1 MVKKVVE
8 LLTSHPTVSTS
19 AGCDILCDAT
29 NFAARSTYAAN
40 KVYDYTVSRQTVTRS
55 ILKQGQLAKL
65 QFQKLFQNMEQ
76 DPQCAISGIVDFWS
90 AIQTYLLPY
99 GGIIACGLDQNWE
112 WITFPLSII
121 DIDDNE
127 SDTAQFTY
135 SFFVQEFL
143 VESTTF
149 FSPLLVCT
157 DNAATM
163 KAAFDGRF
171 DTDTE
176 IIRSGCTEHRLSTC
190 INDSFRR
197 GVNFDLDQFID
208 QLLFIETYYNTRLAK
223 ASQPP
228 FSIPTK
234 STTREW
240 RSYCRRFNACLKN
253 YIIIRKMMRNF

>member
-1 MVKKVVE
+1 M
-8 LLTSHPTVSTS
+8 
-19 AGCDILCDAT
+19 
-29 NFAARSTYAAN
+29 
-40 KVYDYTVSRQTVTRS
+40 
-55 ILKQGQLAKL
+55 
-65 QFQKLFQNMEQ
+65 
-76 DPQCAISGIVDFWS
+76 
-90 AIQTYLLPY
+90 PY
-99 GGIIACGLDQNWE
+99 GGIIACGLDQNWQ

-121 DIDDNE
+121 DIDKNE
-127 SDTAQFTY
+127 SHTAQFTY

-149 FSPLLVCT
+149 SSPLFVCT

-176 IIRSGCTEHRLSTC
+176 IIRSGCTEHRLPTC

-197 GVNFDLDQFID
+197 GVNFELDQFMD
-208 QLLFIETYYNTRLAK
+208 QLLFIETYYNTRQAK
-223 ASQPP
+223 ASQLP

-240 RSYCRRFNACLKN
+240 RSHYRRFDAHLKN
-253 YIIIRKMMRNF
+253 YSHYCKEDDEEFLNHIPNFAQIKGMLYIHSKFITFFDKLEVDGATSHLILFLYFILGYQL